1 MLAISVIVCVYNC
14 EKYLEAC
21 LDSILSQT
29 FKDFELIVINDGSTD
44 GSLAILEAYAEKSP
58 QIRIVTQKNQ
68 GVYIAR
74 NRGLEL
80 ATGEYVYF
88 IDSDDTLTTDVA
100 FEEIYAACKDGDLD
114 MCFFNAKTS
123 WSLDDDI
130 PKSLKKPKRYI
141 KDPMHGI
148 VSGMELLRF
157 YLAHDQVTFA
167 VWFYFVRRDFLM
179 QHHIR
184 FIELRNI
191 IHADVGFSTECCMR
205 AKRVRHLPKAYYNYF
220 RRANSIIVSHIALKN
235 IHSMLQVLDKLCE
248 LALTE
253 GLSHENY
260 AVLALILFEKL
271 QTIPGMFLTC
281 MQKHVPLPEL
291 VARILRIKAIK
302 AYYSAVHFI
311 QQLASHDDGADT

>member
-1 MLAISVIVCVYNC
+1 MPAISVIVCVYNG
-14 EKYLEAC
+14 EEYLKAC

-44 GSLAILEAYAEKSP
+44 GSLAILEAYAEKTDL
-58 QIRIVTQKNQ
+58 IKIVTQTNQ
-68 GVYIAR
+68 GLSIAR
-74 NRGLEL
+74 IRGLEV
-80 ATGEYVYF
+80 ATGEYIYF
-88 IDSDDTLTTDVA
+88 VDVDDTLTTNLA

-123 WSLDDDI
+123 WSPDADV

-157 YLAHDQVTFA
+157 YLAHDQITFA
-167 VWFYFVRRDFLM
+167 VWLYFVRRDFLM
-179 QHHIR
+179 QH
-184 FIELRNI
+184 NI
-191 IHADVGFSTECCMR
+191 QFMDLKKMIYEDVCFSTECMMR

-220 RRANSIIVSHIALKN
+220 RRENSIIVSQVALKN
-235 IHSMLQVLDKLCE
+235 VRFRLLVITKLCE

-253 GLSHENY
+253 GLSHEDY

-271 QTIPGMFLTC
+271 QTVPGMFLTC
-281 MQKHVPLPEL
+281 MKKHVPIPEL
-291 VARILRIKAIK
+291 VARMLRIKSIK
-302 AYYSAVHFI
+302 AYYSVVHFI
-311 QQLASHDDGADT
+311 QQLAPHDDGADK